1 MSARAH
7 TRSHAPAAGG
17 VDVRLPWWALVLPVI
32 AFAALLVLMTASG
45 EAHAVTG
52 VPGDPS
58 YVFILDRIQTLT
70 GS

>member
-1 MSARAH
+1 MSARAR

-17 VDVRLPWWALVLPVI
+17 MDVRLPWWALVLPVI

-52 VPGDPS
+52 VTGDPS
-58 YVFILDRIQTLT
+58 VGFLLDRIQTLT